1 MNFFGIEN
9 PIFNDTIKVCN
20 IEFNLYYYIITNKG
34 EKKKFTP
41 FKKDILDIDKFEG
54 IYHPACKILLPEYS
68 DYTTIE
74 YAIKKKSNEIYNYKT
89 GKEEISKLTNVL
101 IVSIIVCALHS
112 MRLRMQT
119 DKQILAKGREIEK
132 YHIKA
137 AYFTYNIV
145 MYHLEYLKKK
155 LINNENLYNCI
166 VKDLAFLDLPLFLK
180 FYEYAKSLNN
190 SSNTLEINKNMQ
202 NMQNNKIK
210 KKLFVNE

>member
-89 GKEEISKLTNVL
+89 GKDQITQLNNIL

-112 MRLRMQT
+112 MKLRMERDSQL
-119 DKQILAKGREIEK
+119 LAKGREIEK

-145 MYHLEYLKKK
+145 IYHLEYLKKK
-155 LINNENLYNCI
+155 LIKY
-166 VKDLAFLDLPLFLK
+166 
-180 FYEYAKSLNN
+180 YYH
-190 SSNTLEINKNMQ
+190 Q
-202 NMQNNKIK
+202 N
-210 KKLFVNE
+210 